1 MADHVMAS
9 GLTIQRPPSI
19 QPHAPGLLL
28 SEENTTWES
37 RAKKWQS
44 QGQKIKWLKEDL

>member
-1 MADHVMAS
+1 MAS
-9 GLTIQRPPSI
+9 GLSNDHHPMI